1 MLEHP
6 DALQEG
12 IRRLQVGD
20 VSNAVLFLEAAV
32 QKEPEN
38 PEVFHCSEEH
48 KNLSLCYF
56 TCDLVTDH
64 SLSSSQV

>member
-12 IRRLQVGD
+12 IRRLEAGD

-38 PEVFHCSEEH
+38 PEVVNVAQSNIKVYYC
-48 KNLSLCYF
+48 
-56 TCDLVTDH
+56 VA
-64 SLSSSQV
+64 